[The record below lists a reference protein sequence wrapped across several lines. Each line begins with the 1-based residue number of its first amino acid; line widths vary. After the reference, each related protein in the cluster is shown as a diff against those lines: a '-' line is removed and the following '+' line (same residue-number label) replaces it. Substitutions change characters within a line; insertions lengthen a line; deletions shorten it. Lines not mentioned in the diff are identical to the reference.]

1 MRDAGSAYDRAAER
15 LRSSTV
21 PPGSDDAG
29 ARARDNA
36 AAVQLAAA
44 RLASAQAALTQARAA
59 AAERQ
64 AQHQAQ
70 HQAQRQ
76 AEDVR
81 PAAAE
86 RAEGAPQGRLDTYL

>member
-70 HQAQRQ
+70 RQ